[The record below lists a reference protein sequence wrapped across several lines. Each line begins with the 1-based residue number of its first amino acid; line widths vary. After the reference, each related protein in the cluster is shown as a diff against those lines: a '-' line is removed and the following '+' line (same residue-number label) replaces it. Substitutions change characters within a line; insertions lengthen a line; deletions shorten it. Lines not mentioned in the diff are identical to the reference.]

1 MFLSLLIW
9 SKFFLILDSP
19 GIPPSATAHELFRG
33 FSYVAPSLL
42 YVVGE
47 ASSTSTL
54 IQQPS
59 ASSDSSG
66 GEKND
71 SFMNTNGG
79 IASLPS
85 VRLLVTL
92 NSYQTLLLVLQ

>member
-1 MFLSLLIW
+1 MSQFHYYSPI
-9 SKFFLILDSP
+9 ILDSP

-42 YVVGE
+42 YVVSD

-54 IQQPS
+54 IHQPS

-66 GEKND
+66 GEKNEP
-71 SFMNTNGG
+71 FMNVNGG
-79 IASLPS
+79 ISQLPS
-85 VRLLVTL
+85 VS
-92 NSYQTLLLVLQ
+92 N

>member
-1 MFLSLLIW
+1 MHVPGALIP
-9 SKFFLILDSP
+9 DSP

-42 YVVGE
+42 YVVSD

-59 ASSDSSG
+59 PSSDSSG

-71 SFMNTNGG
+71 PFVNLNGG
-79 IASLPS
+79 ITQLPS
-85 VRLLVTL
+85 VSRKQI
-92 NSYQTLLLVLQ
+92 S

>member
-1 MFLSLLIW
+1 M
-9 SKFFLILDSP
+9 LDSP

-42 YVVGE
+42 YVVSD

-54 IQQPS
+54 IHQPS

-66 GEKND
+66 GDKNEQ
-71 SFMNTNGG
+71 SLHTNNNGG
-79 IASLPS
+79 NGDSEIMVANEFNKSFVQ
-85 VRLLVTL
+85 VR
-92 NSYQTLLLVLQ
+92 NNF